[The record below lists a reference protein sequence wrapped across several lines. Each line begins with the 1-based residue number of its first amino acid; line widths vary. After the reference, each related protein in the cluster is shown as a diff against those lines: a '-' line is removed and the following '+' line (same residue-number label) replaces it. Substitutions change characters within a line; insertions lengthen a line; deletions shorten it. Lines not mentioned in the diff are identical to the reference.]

1 MDRNY
6 LRRLLISDATEL
18 LNQLTTRQHVRPHRS
33 LDDVLQELAMQAGIC
48 QGAVARA
55 IAWLDLDPLA
65 AIGRLRRTELSQL
78 ARSLHRFWRQT
89 PSEGAVADASQ
100 VSQSSLDS

>member
-6 LRRLLISDATEL
+6 LRRLLVSDATEL
-18 LNQLTTRQHVRPHRS
+18 LSQLTTRQYLRPHRS
-33 LDDVLQELAMQAGIC
+33 LGDVLQELAMQAGIC

-55 IAWLDLDPLA
+55 ISWLDLDPQA
-65 AIGRLRRTELSQL
+65 AVGRLRRTELSQL

-89 PSEGAVADASQ
+89 PSEGVVATVPQ
-100 VSQSSLDS
+100 LSQSSPE